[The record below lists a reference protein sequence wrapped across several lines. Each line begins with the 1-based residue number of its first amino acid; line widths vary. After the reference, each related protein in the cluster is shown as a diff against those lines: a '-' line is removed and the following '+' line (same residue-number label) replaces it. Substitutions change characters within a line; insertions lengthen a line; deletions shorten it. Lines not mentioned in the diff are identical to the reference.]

1 MITVAAP
8 NPVIGFLEQIG
19 FFTFLSYLLIFIVL
33 YYFLREIL
41 ERYVKRPDITS
52 KIRLLSI
59 SFIFTVGLYFW
70 TAPYGSTGTGMS
82 YVAAA
87 VFVLVFVFIVV
98 AVAAKILGLDLIG
111 LLRREK

>member
-1 MITVAAP
+1 MSRGLISQVRF
-8 NPVIGFLEQIG
+8 GFYPYRLSSQSG
-19 FFTFLSYLLIFIVL
+19 F
-33 YYFLREIL
+33 
-41 ERYVKRPDITS
+41 
-52 KIRLLSI
+52 
-59 SFIFTVGLYFW
+59 